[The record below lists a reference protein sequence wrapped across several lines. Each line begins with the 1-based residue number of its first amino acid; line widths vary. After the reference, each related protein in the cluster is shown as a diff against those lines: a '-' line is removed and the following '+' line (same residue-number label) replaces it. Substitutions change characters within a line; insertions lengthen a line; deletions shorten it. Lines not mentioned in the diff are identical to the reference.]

1 MSSVA
6 EGMHEQ
12 LEARRDRLVERLVL
26 MQAQLGGLYYE
37 MAIRD
42 SVRRD
47 VLDRKAADLQRVDI
61 ELAHVE
67 RLLSGGDVVPAGECA
82 TCGTPHG
89 RADVFCAHCG
99 TPLQRP
105 EERDA
110 S

>member
-1 MSSVA
+1 MSA
-6 EGMHEQ
+6 LGEGMHEQ
-12 LEARRDRLVERLVL
+12 LVARRDRLVERFVL

-42 SVRRD
+42 SLRRD

-61 ELAHVE
+61 ELAQVE
-67 RLLSGGDVVPAGECA
+67 RLLGGGDVVAAGECA
-82 TCGTPHG
+82 SCGTPYG

-105 EERDA
+105 EEGA
-110 S
+110 AP